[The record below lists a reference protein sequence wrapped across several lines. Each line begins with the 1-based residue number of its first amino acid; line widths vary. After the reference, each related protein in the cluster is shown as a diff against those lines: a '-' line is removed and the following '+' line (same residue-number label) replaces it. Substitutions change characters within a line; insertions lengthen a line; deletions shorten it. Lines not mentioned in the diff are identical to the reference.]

1 MSAGQIPE
9 KQMIPGAHIKEESGS
24 TYKIRGGT
32 FNHEETRFTVGGA
45 LHDSGD
51 GDRMRIKTYTDTGKR
66 SRDNDRSCR
75 CGNESGGHDK
85 TGSFQCGSEDGGR
98 SGSVRDR

>member
-1 MSAGQIPE
+1 MSARQILE
-9 KQMIPGAHIKEESGS
+9 KQKTPGVHIKEASGS
-24 TYKIRGGT
+24 TYKIRGGA
-32 FNHEETRFTVGGA
+32 FNHEETRFTGGGA
-45 LHDSGD
+45 LHDSSD
-51 GDRMRIKTYTDTGKR
+51 GDRMRIKTYTDTGNR
-66 SRDNDRSCR
+66 GRDNGRSFR